1 MPLEKLDG
9 TFVLFGCRTAA
20 ERPEIS
26 AATRLRILLARVQP
40 VLT

>member
-1 MPLEKLDG
+1 MALEKLDG
-9 TFVLFGCRTAA
+9 AFVLLGCRTAA

-26 AATRLRILLARVQP
+26 AATRLQILLARVQP